1 MARGVK
7 KQANRSIVKSIN
19 KTIRISPVDAEIINK
34 VMELRRCTFSSLVM
48 DLILQESIRNESD
61 SNFT

>member
-7 KQANRSIVKSIN
+7 KQANREQIKSIN
-19 KTIRISPVDAEIINK
+19 KTIRISPEDWNK
-34 VMELRRCTFSSLVM
+34 AKELTIQKGCTFSALII
-48 DLILQESIRNESD
+48 DLIRNESD

>member
-7 KQANRSIVKSIN
+7 KQANRAQIKSIN
-19 KTIRISPVDAEIINK
+19 KTIRISPEDWNK
-34 VMELRRCTFSSLVM
+34 AKELTIQKGCTFSALII
-48 DLILQESIRNESD
+48 DLIRNESD